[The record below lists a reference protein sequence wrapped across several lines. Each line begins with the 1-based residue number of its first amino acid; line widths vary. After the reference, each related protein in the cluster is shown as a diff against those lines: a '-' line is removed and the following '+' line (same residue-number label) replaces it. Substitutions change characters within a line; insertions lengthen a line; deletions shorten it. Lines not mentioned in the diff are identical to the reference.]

1 MIKYAL
7 HPQII
12 CSSIDG
18 RVNYIGYMEL
28 IKLYNLD
35 HNECVLWSIDRPE
48 STNGLNF
55 NDYIHL
61 YPRTDGDY
69 KL

>member
-12 CSSIDG
+12 HNTIDNK
-18 RVNYIGYMEL
+18 VYYIGYIEL

-35 HNECVLWSIDRPE
+35 SNDCILWDDNRPE
-48 STNGLNF
+48 MVKDRNF

-61 YPRTDGDY
+61 YPKQDGNY
-69 KL
+69 N